1 MSNKEQVQYEG
12 LRQLLDRLN
21 SISDH
26 ATKEF
31 ASQIS
36 EIDQKTEQLSKPL
49 DQTWNEWQPASKLIP
64 ENSSLT
70 IVRIDEDDDGRVLL
84 VSHHSEIGAIGLW
97 LPEGGV
103 EAAPGSSIQIHE
115 SRIKVAPPT
124 DMLRDIHN
132 IRGIIAVEDPEAIVF
147 IAKTDDIIERNV

>member
-1 MSNKEQVQYEG
+1 M
-12 LRQLLDRLN
+12 
-21 SISDH
+21 
-26 ATKEF
+26 
-31 ASQIS
+31 
-36 EIDQKTEQLSKPL
+36 
-49 DQTWNEWQPASKLIP
+49 
-64 ENSSLT
+64 
-70 IVRIDEDDDGRVLL
+70 RIDEDDDGRVLL

-147 IAKTDDIIERNV
+147 IAKTDDIIAENV